1 MLCMRLHM
9 GVCELCGNE
18 RVSTRK
24 TRTSSTI
31 VDCCNKCIE
40 SLGLTP
46 INDSKKF
53 NVNVVSK
60 KNNQKTNNY
69 LVGTEMEELM
79 PNFHVK
85 IREERETRGWTIE
98 ELAKKVNERV
108 NIIQKMENGNRV
120 TDTTIKKISKALDIK
135 LYSSITPQN
144 DRIVKP
150 KESKE
155 MTMADANITQK
166 NNKSKQ
172 KNNKRK
178 MRKLGVSRTGGRKR
192 KKE

>member
-18 RVSTRK
+18 RVPTRK

-40 SLGLTP
+40 TLGLTP

-53 NVNVVSK
+53 NVNAASK
-60 KNNQKTNNY
+60 KTNQKTNNY

-85 IREERETRGWTIE
+85 IREERENRGWTIE

-120 TDTTIKKISKALDIK
+120 TDTTIKKISKALNVK

-155 MTMADANITQK
+155 MTMADANISQK